1 MARMIRRNAKK
12 DIVNVSFSAISK
24 HYVTTTQELD
34 ACALCAKTTQ
44 IWTDQSAEYT
54 KRIKHLQTKTYTLS
68 TLYHLLMSLSHWVIL
83 IEFIFSQLY
92 NLQGMHQR
100 PKQL

>member
-24 HYVTTTQELD
+24 HYITTTQELD

-54 KRIKHLQTKTYTLS
+54 KRIKHLQTKTYDSINALS
-68 TLYHLLMSLSHWVIL
+68 FADVLESLSHFDWVY
-83 IEFIFSQLY
+83 IFSTI
-92 NLQGMHQR
+92 
-100 PKQL
+100 

>member
-44 IWTDQSAEYT
+44 I
-54 KRIKHLQTKTYTLS
+54 
-68 TLYHLLMSLSHWVIL
+68 
-83 IEFIFSQLY
+83 
-92 NLQGMHQR
+92 
-100 PKQL
+100 